1 MEYSVNFTL
10 FANVFMRIKSFQGP
24 VRGHDREAHTRLPT
38 DEKFMD
44 PILTSFMMHR

>member
-10 FANVFMRIKSFQGP
+10 FDNAFMRINYFQGP

-44 PILTSFMMHR
+44 PILTSFMMLR